1 MKTNQADVLV
11 VGKGLIGSAAAKY
24 LSATGKKV
32 IITGPDEPDDYEQ
45 AAIFSSHYDQAR
57 VQRLIGKD
65 EAWTRLN
72 VESANAYP
80 FIEKESGIRF
90 HTPVGCLYV
99 NPHQRD
105 EYLQHAPALATQYKT
120 SPVYFD
126 KTENLRTAF
135 PDFQFPQEAN
145 GMFEPGPS
153 GYINPR
159 LLLKAQLHLF
169 REKGGM
175 ESSQTIQS
183 LSEDNGVY
191 TAVADDGTLFHAS
204 SVVLAPGSFAN
215 FFPLSPRKPAMQAKS
230 EVVLLA
236 RLSEDEIERL
246 KNLPSLLYE
255 INTPELDGIYLL
267 PPVEYP
273 DGETYLKLGCN
284 MPEDIYFNT
293 LEEVQDWFR
302 HGDSEALAGK
312 IRQALYTLM
321 PALEADSF
329 ITKRCII
336 SRTEHGRPY
345 IGSMD
350 GKGLYFAGGCNG
362 YSAMCSEAIG
372 LVTASVL
379 HENKFPDGYQAD
391 WFKIMYQ

>member
-1 MKTNQADVLV
+1 MIIHHADILV
-11 VGKGLIGSAAAKY
+11 IGKGLIGSAAAKH
-24 LSATGKKV
+24 LSVTGKKV

-45 AAIFSSHYDQAR
+45 AAVFSSYYDQAR

-99 NPHQRD
+99 NPHKRD
-105 EYLQHAPALATQYKT
+105 TYLQDAPALATQFAT
-120 SPVYFD
+120 SPAYYEQN
-126 KTENLRTAF
+126 ENLSTAF
-135 PDFQFPQEAN
+135 PDFKFPQ
-145 GMFEPGPS
+145 GSHGLFESGPS

-159 LLLKAQLHLF
+159 LLLKAQLSLF
-169 REKGGM
+169 RANKGI
-175 ESSQTIQS
+175 ETSHTIQS
-183 LSEDNGVY
+183 LREDSGLY
-191 TAVADDGTLFHAS
+191 TAVADDGTLYHAS

-215 FFPLSPRKPAMQAKS
+215 FFPLSPRKPVMQAKS

-236 RLSEDEIERL
+236 KLSEDEIERL

-255 INTPELDGIYLL
+255 INTRELDGIYLL
-267 PPVEYP
+267 PPVKYP

-284 MPEDIYFNT
+284 MPEDIYFNS
-293 LEEVQDWFR
+293 LDEVQDWFR
-302 HGDSEALAGK
+302 HGDSDALAGK
-312 IRQALYTLM
+312 IRQALFKLM

-345 IGSMD
+345 IGSID

-372 LVTASVL
+372 RVTASLL
-379 HENKFPDGYQAD
+379 HENKFPNGYQAD

>member
-1 MKTNQADVLV
+1 MKTNHADVLV
-11 VGKGLIGSAAAKY
+11 IGKGLIGSAVAKHV
-24 LSATGKKV
+24 SASGKKV

-72 VESANAYP
+72 VDSAKAYP

-99 NPHQRD
+99 NPHQQD
-105 EYLQHAPALATQYKT
+105 AYLQQAPALSKQFST
-120 SPVYFD
+120 SPVFYD
-126 KTENLRTAF
+126 QHETLSTTF
-135 PDFQFPQEAN
+135 PDFQFPQ
-145 GMFEPGPS
+145 GSSGLFEPGPS

-159 LLLKAQLHLF
+159 LLLKAQLSLF

-175 ESSQTIQS
+175 ESSQTIHS
-183 LSEDNGVY
+183 LSDHNGVY
-191 TAVADDGTLFHAS
+191 TAVAADGTTFHAS
-204 SVVLAPGSFAN
+204 AVILAPGSFAN
-215 FFPLSPRKPAMQAKS
+215 FLPLSPRKVDMQAKS

-236 RLSEDEIERL
+236 RLSEHEIDRL

-267 PPVEYP
+267 PPVKYP

-284 MPEDIYFNT
+284 MPEDIYFNS
-293 LEEVQDWFR
+293 LEEVQAWFR

-312 IRQALYTLM
+312 IRQALFTLM
-321 PALEADSF
+321 PSLVTDSF

-345 IGSMD
+345 IGSVD

-372 LVTASVL
+372 RVTASL
-379 HENKFPDGYQAD
+379 LQENKFPDGYEAD
-391 WFKIMYQ
+391 WFRIMYQ

>member
-1 MKTNQADVLV
+1 MKTNHADVLV
-11 VGKGLIGSAAAKY
+11 IGKGLIGSAAAKHV
-24 LSATGKKV
+24 SATGKKV

-72 VESANAYP
+72 VDSANAYP
-80 FIEKESGIRF
+80 IIEKKSGIRF

-99 NPHQRD
+99 SPHQQD
-105 EYLQHAPALATQYKT
+105 AYLQQAPALSKQFST
-120 SPVYFD
+120 SPAFYEQ
-126 KTENLRTAF
+126 TTQLSTAF
-135 PDFQFPQEAN
+135 PDFQFPQ
-145 GMFEPGPS
+145 GSSGLFEPGPS

-159 LLLKAQLHLF
+159 LLLKAQLSLF
-169 REKGGM
+169 RENGGM
-175 ESSQTIQS
+175 ESTQTIQT
-183 LSEDNGVY
+183 LTEDNGLY

-215 FFPLSPRKPAMQAKS
+215 FLPLSPRKPDMQAKS

-236 RLSEDEIERL
+236 RLGENEIAHL

-267 PPVEYP
+267 PPVKYP

-284 MPEDIYFNT
+284 MPEDIYFNS

-302 HGDSEALAGK
+302 HGDSAALADK
-312 IRQALYTLM
+312 IRQALFTLM
-321 PALEADSF
+321 PALKADSF

-372 LVTASVL
+372 RVISNLVT
-379 HENKFPDGYQAD
+379 ENRFPDGYQAD